1 MVLAASSLI
10 GICRLYLFALPDDKV
25 TGTYEGYGF
34 SRLPREEEILL
45 HQRLK
50 PRYDEQCIFMSMTL

>member
-1 MVLAASSLI
+1 MAPTDTSMSP
-10 GICRLYLFALPDDKV
+10 YLFALSDDKV

-34 SRLPREEEILL
+34 ERLPQEEEELL

-50 PRYDEQCIFMSMTL
+50 PRYDEQCIFMFMAL